1 MKSEKKKTES
11 ANTAAKLITTGI
23 DFLNN
28 ISAGHTSLIQVYRC
42 HKILNK
48 NYHDIDGECRVKLV

>member
-1 MKSEKKKTES
+1 MKSKKKTLPS
-11 ANTAAKLITTGI
+11 TKAASKLITRGI

-42 HKILNK
+42 YKILNR
-48 NYHDIDGECRVKLV
+48 NYLYIDGECRVKLV